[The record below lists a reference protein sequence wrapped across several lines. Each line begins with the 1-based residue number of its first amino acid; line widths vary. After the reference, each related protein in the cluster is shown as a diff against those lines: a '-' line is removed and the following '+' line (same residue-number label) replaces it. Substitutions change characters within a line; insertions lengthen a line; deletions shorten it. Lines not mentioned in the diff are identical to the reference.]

1 MVEKCH
7 GEMDVSEF
15 NAVRSIVRRTRR
27 KSAHLRAME
36 EDDLL
41 QDCMLHWLRVRGGL
55 DLATVRNP
63 GAFLRRVLENKLRD
77 LARNAH
83 TEKRGLA
90 LQVPSKSFDSE
101 HRSPNF
107 MVRDALE
114 SPGWEW
120 EFDQPAAAIDLARA
134 IGELSGL
141 QRQLCQLLMSEGLS
155 KPESA
160 ERLGVPRVRVHRELL
175 RIRRT
180 FLDRGLEKYLRR
192 D

>member
-63 GAFLRRVLENKLRD
+63 AAFMRRVLENKLRD

-107 MVRDALE
+107 MVREALE
-114 SPGWEW
+114 SPGWEC

-134 IGELSGL
+134 IGEPRGCSVRTPW
-141 QRQLCQLLMSEGLS
+141 QSQWAQEA
-155 KPESA
+155 PHHA
-160 ERLGVPRVRVHRELL
+160 ERPCPARGCQRAPAPL
-175 RIRRT
+175 RS
-180 FLDRGLEKYLRR
+180 DEPGNGMGE
-192 D
+192 

>member
-63 GAFLRRVLENKLRD
+63 AAFMRRVLENKLRD

-107 MVRDALE
+107 MVREALE
-114 SPGWEW
+114 SPGWEC

-134 IGELSGL
+134 IGEPL
-141 QRQLCQLLMSEGLS
+141 REV
-155 KPESA
+155 A
-160 ERLGVPRVRVHRELL
+160 EVRSTVRAATHQDPGEIVEQGRHELAPS
-175 RIRRT
+175 
-180 FLDRGLEKYLRR
+180 FAG
-192 D
+192 